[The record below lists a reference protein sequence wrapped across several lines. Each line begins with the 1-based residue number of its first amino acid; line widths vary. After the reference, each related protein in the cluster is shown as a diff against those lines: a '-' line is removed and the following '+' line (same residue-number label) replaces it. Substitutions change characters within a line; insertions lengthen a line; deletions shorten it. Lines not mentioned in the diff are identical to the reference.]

1 MYARVKGVPIAP
13 LKIPGVYLYS
23 GPWQICCALRCC
35 FWQFGPFYK
44 FVKLI
49 SRAVYIHID
58 GDGAVLG
65 ISQRMYDVKV
75 QGSAGRL
82 VRDGLYPSVHAGMV
96 CILQCMQEWFC
107 PVSV

>member
-13 LKIPGVYLYS
+13 LKIPGVYLYY
-23 GPWQICCALRCC
+23 
-35 FWQFGPFYK
+35 GPFYK

-75 QGSAGRL
+75 QGSAGRF